1 MGRLGL
7 AGFLVAFIGTTLIA
21 VSGNFGFIAPV
32 LAAESPETIDAI
44 SVYLPVVAL
53 NGVAFVGF
61 VVGFVLL
68 GTAMAKTAT
77 LPRASGILVAVGAPS
92 QVFGFAVA
100 QFVSPTLWI
109 FAILGS
115 VALGAGL
122 AWPGYQVWQKPE
134 S

>member
-1 MGRLGL
+1 L